1 MTYCIQLWWENL
13 QKTNKVYSQLEF
25 GNITEADFRA
35 RSNGGSLA
43 AVAARMVLFG
53 A

>member
-1 MTYCIQLWWENL
+1 MTYPTMVENL

-25 GNITEADFRA
+25 GNITKPDFRT
-35 RSNGGSLA
+35 SWGNGGSLA
-43 AVAARMVLFG
+43 AVAAQMVLFG